1 VTRAREG
8 KRLTIGSRAVAVA
21 IMTEALDMAY
31 ANAQAA
37 GDLDAYNQTERVADQ
52 LVRMAWD
59 VEYKPTAERLV
70 ITIDAGVTSGDQMR
84 STPEDQPPE
93 VGPAST
99 A

>member
-1 VTRAREG
+1 
-8 KRLTIGSRAVAVA
+8 VAVA
-21 IMTEALDMAY
+21 IVQEALDMAY
-31 ANAQAA
+31 ANAQAE
-37 GDLDAYNQTERVADQ
+37 GELDAYNQTQKVAEQ
-52 LVRMAWD
+52 LVSAAWD

-70 ITIDAGVTSGDQMR
+70 ITIDAGVTSGEAMR

>member
-1 VTRAREG
+1 MTRSKGPR
-8 KRLTIGSRAVAVA
+8 RITIGSRAVAVGV
-21 IMTEALDMAY
+21 ICDFLQNLGGRGLDDPELAR
-31 ANAQAA
+31 
-37 GDLDAYNQTERVADQ
+37 DLAEEFVDQ
-52 LVRMAWD
+52 AWD

-70 ITIDAGVTSGDQMR
+70 ITIDAGVTSGDRMR